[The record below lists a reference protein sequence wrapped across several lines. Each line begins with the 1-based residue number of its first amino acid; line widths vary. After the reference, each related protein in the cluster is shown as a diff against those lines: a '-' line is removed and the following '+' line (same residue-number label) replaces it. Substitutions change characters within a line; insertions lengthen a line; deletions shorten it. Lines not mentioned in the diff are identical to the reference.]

1 MENEFLYARL
11 LKMDAE
17 IMYFVMNV
25 SLPETFAARNVGF
38 AIPMLFGR

>member
-1 MENEFLYARL
+1 MKNEFLYAWQ
-11 LKMDAE
+11 LKLNAE
-17 IMYFVMNV
+17 IMYFMMNV